1 VSLVV
6 AEHAFENGNIL
17 RLVHGDLTEAR
28 VDAIVN
34 AANAQLMHGGGVAGD
49 IVDKGGPEIQAESDA
64 WVREHGA
71 VPHDQPAITGAGSLP
86 CKYVIHAVGPVWG
99 SGDEDA
105 KLRAAIT
112 GALEVAERNKLGSLA
127 LPAIS
132 TGIFGFPKDRG
143 AVVIL
148 NAIVDHLA
156 QNTECALSEVNVT
169 LIDKPSVQ
177 VFAREFTA
185 RWPDSMR

>member
-1 VSLVV
+1 MSRVV
-6 AEHAFENGNIL
+6 AEHALDAGQVL

-34 AANAQLMHGGGVAGD
+34 AANSQLMHGGGVAGA
-49 IVDKGGPEIQAESDA
+49 IANKGGPEIQAESDR
-64 WVREHGA
+64 WIREHGT
-71 VPHDQPAITGAGSLP
+71 VHHDQPAITGAGCLP

-105 KLRAAIT
+105 KLRAAVI
-112 GALEVAERNKLGSLA
+112 GALKMAERYELSSLA

-132 TGIFGFPKDRG
+132 TGIFGFPKEHG

-148 NAIVDHLA
+148 DAILDHL
-156 QNTECALSEVNVT
+156 QQQGESSLREVEVT
-169 LIDKPSVQ
+169 LIDESSVR
-177 VFAREFTA
+177 VFAREFSS
-185 RWPDSMR
+185 RWSDSVR